1 MSIADELDKLNT
13 LQDRGVI
20 TSDEFLK
27 LKTRLV
33 HGDTVPA
40 PDAPGAAS
48 SGLTGWAPP
57 SAATLRRSRDD
68 RWLGGVCGGLSR
80 WLGVE
85 SWLSRLAFALLFLLW
100 GTGFVFYILLW
111 IFVPDE

>member
-20 TSDEFLK
+20 TPEEFLK

-33 HGDTVPA
+33 HGDSPPG
-40 PDAPGAAS
+40 PDAPGA
-48 SGLTGWAPP
+48 LPGWTAP
-57 SAATLRRSRDD
+57 ATLTLRRTRDD

-80 WLGVE
+80 WMGVD

-100 GTGFVFYILLW
+100 GTGFIFYILLW
-111 IFVPDE
+111 IFVPEE